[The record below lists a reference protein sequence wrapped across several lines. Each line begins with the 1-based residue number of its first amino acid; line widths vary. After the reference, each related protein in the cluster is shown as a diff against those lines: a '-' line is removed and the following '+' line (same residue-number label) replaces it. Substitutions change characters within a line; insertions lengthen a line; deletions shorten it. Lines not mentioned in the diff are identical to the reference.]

1 MKKDILKSVMKLA
14 WQFVKRNG
22 FSMSAALKAA
32 WANAKLKAQ
41 MKKGIVRFY
50 FRKVNGSIREAW
62 GTLNENI
69 MPEIQGNG
77 RAKNDTIQVY
87 YDTEVE
93 SYRSF
98 KKANLIGMAL

>member
-69 MPEIQGNG
+69 MPVIQGNG